1 MGPLLNML
9 TVFVFPAVAAA
20 LSWLLLRFFTKST
33 KYAWALAIAIGYVC
47 GHLSFIAWSAV
58 GLAGPESTGGIMA
71 WAHALPS
78 AFSEIMWPRTAVNWL
93 PIGALLAG
101 LVSVNAAVFSASRV
115 IAICGAAFVTTFVV
129 IQCLRTAGILEFQ
142 TFTGTS
148 GIKLVGGV
156 LGVFGCWLSLNH
168 SIQGRSRWAW
178 IGSVSILTVAVILVL
193 SLSGNQQFATFA
205 IIVFCAMLGSLL
217 VSLRGCG
224 TDNVR
229 CSGAAIAA
237 SSIGLLMMGWWVSA
251 MPWYPVAILVVGYV
265 AVSFTPPLPFGTKMT
280 RRIATSVT
288 CAVAAVL
295 VTALIGT
302 TS

>member
-1 MGPLLNML
+1 LGEC
-9 TVFVFPAVAAA
+9 FAV
-20 LSWLLLRFFTKST
+20 R
-33 KYAWALAIAIGYVC
+33 
-47 GHLSFIAWSAV
+47 
-58 GLAGPESTGGIMA
+58 
-71 WAHALPS
+71 
-78 AFSEIMWPRTAVNWL
+78 
-93 PIGALLAG
+93 
-101 LVSVNAAVFSASRV
+101 
-115 IAICGAAFVTTFVV
+115 
-129 IQCLRTAGILEFQ
+129 
-142 TFTGTS
+142 S

-178 IGSVSILTVAVILVL
+178 MGSVSILTIAVILVL
-193 SLSGNQQFATFA
+193 WLSGNQQFSTLA
-205 IIVFCAMLGSLL
+205 IIVFCAMLGPLL
-217 VSLRGCG
+217 VSLSGCG

-265 AVSFTPPLPFGTKMT
+265 TVSFTPPLPFGTMMT
-280 RRIATSVT
+280 RRVVTSVT
-288 CAVAAVL
+288 CAVAAVV

>member
-1 MGPLLNML
+1 MNLLVNL
-9 TVFVFPAVAAA
+9 SAVFVYPAVVAAV
-20 LSWLLLRFFTKST
+20 SWLILRFLTMST
-33 KYAWALAIAIGYVC
+33 KYAWALAIPIGYVC
-47 GHLSFIAWSAV
+47 GHMSFNAWNSVGPDSA
-58 GLAGPESTGGIMA
+58 GGIMA
-71 WAHALPS
+71 WAGALPS
-78 AFSEIMWPRTAVNWL
+78 AFSGIMWPRTAVNWL

-101 LVSVNAAVFSASRV
+101 LVSVNAAVFGASRV
-115 IAICGAAFVTTFVV
+115 IAICGAAFVTTFIVS
-129 IQCLRTAGILEFQ
+129 QCLRTAGILEFQ
-142 TFTGTS
+142 TFTGAS

-178 IGSVSILTVAVILVL
+178 MGSVSILTIAVILVL
-193 SLSGNQQFATFA
+193 WLSGNQHFSTLA
-205 IIVFCAMLGSLL
+205 IIVFCAMLGPLS
-217 VSLRGCG
+217 VSLSGCG

-265 AVSFTPPLPFGTKMT
+265 AVSFTPPLPFGTMMT
-280 RRIATSVT
+280 RRVVTSVT
-288 CAVAAVL
+288 CAVAAVV